1 MFISQIFIPEIHLRQ
16 PGFTYSAC
24 GPITKKEKKRIQKF
38 KETRDSLY
46 IYLNELDKTCFQ
58 HDKAYVDF
66 KDLTRRTASDKILCD
81 NTFNI
86 AKNLKYDGYQH
97 GLALMFYKFFD
108 KKTSVGAF
116 KNDIM
121 SNKELAEEQHNPII
135 RKF

>member
-1 MFISQIFIPEIHLRQ
+1 MDHLQ
-16 PGFTYSAC
+16 
-24 GPITKKEKKRIQKF
+24 KKKKKKRIQKF
-38 KETRDSLY
+38 KETRDSLH

-58 HDKAYVDF
+58 HDKVYGDF

-97 GLALMFYKFFD
+97 GLALMFYKVFD
-108 KKTSVGAF
+108 KKTSAGAF
-116 KNDIM
+116 ENEIM